1 MNRTYNIV
9 WNAARNMYV
18 VASELSRGDSRMKT
32 LVRSVA
38 AMVLLALSPLSA
50 QAESTSEV
58 TNAMVTGETVDA
70 SDRQHS
76 YSSGMAISAYSG
88 SPLDKG
94 ASLKAQVDNV
104 LELESGNAYILN
116 GESQSFDSVSVGV
129 GSMLD
134 LDGGELTIG
143 HGSRYRWVSFFEGIV
158 TGSGLLNLY
167 SELNIRS
174 TSDLSGL
181 SATINIEQG
190 AQVISETTN
199 LGRGDIVVDGLLS
212 IFSPAGGDLSNS
224 LSGSGEVS
232 TVWDLTVSGD
242 NDSFNGT
249 WIIGANKDMDADLAV
264 ADASALGAGNIIN
277 GGTLTLGGA
286 EDWMLNSGNVISDYD
301 KYDDD
306 MLVGSY
312 VGKVVKED
320 ANTIT
325 VAHANTYSGGTDI
338 EAGTLNAD
346 HTGALGTGDVANYA
360 TLNLNAAGQ
369 YTLTNITT
377 FDGGTTS
384 LAAGATLATGML
396 DQQDGSVLS
405 INLGTDASS
414 PIITAHDASLGGTLN
429 ITGIGNINNPLT
441 HDPYAFTLID
451 ADNAINGDF
460 DTLTVAG
467 MEARKVDFLTVDSHV
482 NSADDT
488 QYELT
493 TSLSW
498 YADEKLAA
506 TDAHGTFTLSDPNEN
521 FTLNTELVDVNPNSV
536 TGWDG
541 KTLTKAGDG
550 TLTLNVANT
559 WSGDTRVNDGTL
571 WLTDSGVIG
580 ASGSTQAVNV
590 AEGATFG
597 GSGVVNGDVYNSGN
611 IAMSHGGETGNTL
624 TINGNYHGDNGSQ
637 ININSQLGDD
647 SSPTDKL
654 VISGD
659 TSGNTMVYVANVNGK
674 GAQTKNGI
682 EVIDV
687 GGQSSGTF
695 EQGNRVQIGLY
706 EYRLYEDGGDWYLR
720 SQSSVPPEPD
730 DGDCSGTDD
739 TPVTPQYRPDI
750 GAYLG
755 NQWMVRNLQMQTLYD
770 REGSQ
775 YHNEDGSVWM
785 RFKAGNAASQAAD
798 GNVDINNNYSQ
809 IQLGGDILTWGNGV
823 QSLKAG
829 GMASYVNADTDSTSN
844 RGADGSQF
852 SASGNVGGYNLGIYA
867 TWFADA
873 QHHRGLYVDSW
884 YQYGFYNNSVQNG
897 SEGSE
902 SYDSTAQAASLEGG
916 YRYDIALEN
925 QHTLSLTPQAQVV
938 WQRYSADSVTD
949 NNGTRISGQDSDNW
963 NTRLGLRVDGKLHK
977 NKTSIIQPFAEV
989 NWLYTSGDVA
999 VSFDDA
1005 ETKQGIPSNRVQAK
1019 VGIQVNLDSQWSITG
1034 QVVGET
1040 GSHNYND
1047 LNGSLNLRYSW

>member
-1 MNRTYNIV
+1 MNRSYNIV

-18 VASELSRGDSRMKT
+18 VASELSCGDSRMKNQ
-32 LVRSVA
+32 VRSVA
-38 AMVLLALSPLSA
+38 AMVLLALSPLSV

-70 SDRQHS
+70 SDRQHN

-94 ASLKAQVDNV
+94 ASLKAQVNNELV
-104 LELESGNAYILN
+104 LESGDTYDLN
-116 GESQSFDSVSVGV
+116 GMSQNVDYVIANE
-129 GSMLD
+129 GSTLD

-143 HGSRYRWVSFFEGIV
+143 RNVPPNISGFEGKV
-158 TGSGLLNLY
+158 TGSGLLNVYNELY
-167 SELNIRS
+167 IMQI
-174 TSDLSGL
+174 SDLSGL
-181 SATINIEQG
+181 DATINIADSG
-190 AQVISETTN
+190 KVYSIFTTN
-199 LGRGDIVVDGLLS
+199 LGSGNIVVDGVLA
-212 IFSPAGGDLSNS
+212 IDSPDGNLSNV
-224 LSGSGEVS
+224 LSGSGKVL
-232 TVWDLTVSGD
+232 VFRALTVSGD
-242 NDSFNGT
+242 NDRFNGS
-249 WIIGANKDMDADLAV
+249 WIINVDGNLAV
-264 ADASALGAGNIIN
+264 ANTSALGAGNILN
-277 GGTLTLGGA
+277 GGTLTLRGA
-286 EDWMLNSGNVISDYD
+286 EDWTLNSGNVISDYNA
-301 KYDDD
+301 YDGDT
-306 MLVGSY
+306 MVGSY

-325 VAHANTYSGGTDI
+325 VAHANTYSGGTGI

-384 LAAGATLATGML
+384 LAAGATLATGIL

-441 HDPYAFTLID
+441 HDPYTFTLIE

-467 MEARKVDFLTVDSHV
+467 MEARKVDFLTVDSRV
-482 NSADDT
+482 NPADDS

-493 TSLSW
+493 TLLSW
-498 YADEKLAA
+498 YADENRAA

-521 FTLNTELVDVNPNSV
+521 FTLNTELVDVDPNSV

-580 ASGSTQAVNV
+580 ESGSTQVVNV
-590 AEGATFG
+590 ATGATFG
-597 GSGVVNGDVYNSGN
+597 GSGVVNGNVNN
-611 IAMSHGGETGNTL
+611 IGTLAMSESGKTGNTL
-624 TINGNYHGDNGSQ
+624 TINGNYHGDNGSR

-647 SSPTDKL
+647 RSPTDKL

-659 TSGNTMVYVANVNGK
+659 TSGSSAVYVSNVNGE
-674 GAQTKNGI
+674 GAQTTNGI
-682 EVIDV
+682 EIIDV
-687 GGQSSGTF
+687 GGRSDGIFT
-695 EQGNRVQIGLY
+695 QGNQVQIGLY
-706 EYRLYEDGGDWYLR
+706 EYRLYKDGNDWYLR
-720 SQSSVPPEPD
+720 SQVSVQPD
-730 DGDCSGTDD
+730 DDV
-739 TPVTPQYRPDI
+739 PVVPQYRPDI

-775 YHNEDGSVWM
+775 LRSEDGSVWG
-785 RFKAGNAASQAAD
+785 RFKTGEAGSRAAN
-798 GNVDINNNYSQ
+798 GNIDIDNNYSQ
-809 IQLGGDILTWGNGV
+809 IQLGGDILTWGDGV

-829 GMASYVNADTDSTSN
+829 VMASYINADTDSTGN

-852 SASGNVGGYNLGIYA
+852 SASGNVDGYNLGIYT

-873 QHHRGLYVDSW
+873 KNHQGIYVDSW

-897 SEGSE
+897 SLGTEN
-902 SYDSTAQAASLEGG
+902 YDSTAHAVSLEGG

-925 QHTLSLTPQAQVV
+925 QHTVSLTPQAQVV

-949 NNGTRISGQDSDNW
+949 NNGTHISGQDDDNW
-963 NTRLGLRVDGKLHK
+963 NTRLGLRVDGKFR
-977 NKTSIIQPFAEV
+977 NNATSMIQPFAEV